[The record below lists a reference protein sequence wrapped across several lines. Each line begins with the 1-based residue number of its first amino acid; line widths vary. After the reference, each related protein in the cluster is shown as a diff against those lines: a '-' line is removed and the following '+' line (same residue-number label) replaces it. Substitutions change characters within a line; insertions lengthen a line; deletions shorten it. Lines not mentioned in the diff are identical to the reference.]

1 MVPNYLTDLASNRC
15 LLLEDLIS
23 SGVYCKLYHPKLRLI
38 SCRSTVPA
46 QSDQDDDTK
55 SCNCDQP
62 TRGHQS
68 IPLLHSLHRYL
79 HCCYWCCSVTVSGI
93 PQQHSAHLGFLLLR
107 NPRNSNST
115 ENDPR
120 FGERSQM
127 LRSPMRGAVVAVLI
141 VSAARPSTCFSVG
154 GGLTGAGITAF
165 LGWAFQ
171 GVGPSQAAKATIQ
184 QGFEP
189 ETVGRLNALLF
200 GGPEPVLAL
209 FCGAKI
215 RRESYAP
222 LAQDFLE
229 QLGRP
234 EAGVLILQS
243 PFNIYAFKPSS
254 VTKVLNEYPSV
265 ECVAGHSIGGLW
277 AAEFCRDLHA
287 AGDWPSGDLSFFHM
301 GVHGKGVSLKPFK
314 ELPFRRVGW
323 SYASEDCTLLRA
335 AGGAQAV
342 AAYVARACETSC
354 RRIARPSMRFQAA
367 ITSSMVRT
375 AHLALRRALRTRAI
389 RPRSRRRSSAA
400 SSRPLS

>member
-1 MVPNYLTDLASNRC
+1 
-15 LLLEDLIS
+15 
-23 SGVYCKLYHPKLRLI
+23 
-38 SCRSTVPA
+38 
-46 QSDQDDDTK
+46 
-55 SCNCDQP
+55 
-62 TRGHQS
+62 
-68 IPLLHSLHRYL
+68 
-79 HCCYWCCSVTVSGI
+79 
-93 PQQHSAHLGFLLLR
+93 
-107 NPRNSNST
+107 
-115 ENDPR
+115 
-120 FGERSQM
+120 M

-342 AAYVARACETSC
+342 AAYVEGVRDELPTDRATVYEIPGGNHEQYGSYGSPGFAQGLAYESNPATISEEEQ
-354 RRIARPSMRFQAA
+354 RSIVASALVATMRG
-367 ITSSMVRT
+367 V
-375 AHLALRRALRTRAI
+375 
-389 RPRSRRRSSAA
+389 
-400 SSRPLS
+400 

>member
-1 MVPNYLTDLASNRC
+1 
-15 LLLEDLIS
+15 
-23 SGVYCKLYHPKLRLI
+23 
-38 SCRSTVPA
+38 
-46 QSDQDDDTK
+46 
-55 SCNCDQP
+55 
-62 TRGHQS
+62 
-68 IPLLHSLHRYL
+68 
-79 HCCYWCCSVTVSGI
+79 
-93 PQQHSAHLGFLLLR
+93 
-107 NPRNSNST
+107 
-115 ENDPR
+115 
-120 FGERSQM
+120 
-127 LRSPMRGAVVAVLI
+127 MRGAVVAVLI

-342 AAYVARACETSC
+342 AAYVEGVRDELPTDRATVYEIPGGNHEQYGSYGSPGFAQGLAYESNPATISEEEQ
-354 RRIARPSMRFQAA
+354 RSIVASALVATMRG
-367 ITSSMVRT
+367 V
-375 AHLALRRALRTRAI
+375 
-389 RPRSRRRSSAA
+389 
-400 SSRPLS
+400 

>member
-1 MVPNYLTDLASNRC
+1 
-15 LLLEDLIS
+15 
-23 SGVYCKLYHPKLRLI
+23 
-38 SCRSTVPA
+38 
-46 QSDQDDDTK
+46 
-55 SCNCDQP
+55 
-62 TRGHQS
+62 
-68 IPLLHSLHRYL
+68 
-79 HCCYWCCSVTVSGI
+79 
-93 PQQHSAHLGFLLLR
+93 
-107 NPRNSNST
+107 
-115 ENDPR
+115 
-120 FGERSQM
+120 M

-141 VSAARPSTCFSVG
+141 VSAARPSTCLSVG

-342 AAYVARACETSC
+342 AAYVEGVRDELPTDRATVYEIPGGNHEQYGSYGSPGFAQGLAYQSNPATISEEEQ
-354 RRIARPSMRFQAA
+354 RSIVASALVA
-367 ITSSMVRT
+367 TVRGV
-375 AHLALRRALRTRAI
+375 
-389 RPRSRRRSSAA
+389 
-400 SSRPLS
+400 

>member
-1 MVPNYLTDLASNRC
+1 
-15 LLLEDLIS
+15 
-23 SGVYCKLYHPKLRLI
+23 
-38 SCRSTVPA
+38 
-46 QSDQDDDTK
+46 
-55 SCNCDQP
+55 
-62 TRGHQS
+62 
-68 IPLLHSLHRYL
+68 
-79 HCCYWCCSVTVSGI
+79 
-93 PQQHSAHLGFLLLR
+93 
-107 NPRNSNST
+107 
-115 ENDPR
+115 
-120 FGERSQM
+120 M

-189 ETVGRLNALLF
+189 ETVQSLNALLF

-342 AAYVARACETSC
+342 AAYVEGVRDELPTDRATVYEIPGGNHEQYGSYGSPGFAQGLAYESNPATISEEEQ
-354 RRIARPSMRFQAA
+354 RSIVASALVATMRG
-367 ITSSMVRT
+367 V
-375 AHLALRRALRTRAI
+375 
-389 RPRSRRRSSAA
+389 
-400 SSRPLS
+400 